1 MARPSNFKGEIVARE
16 RKLQVR
22 ALAQTLNDV
31 TINLAF
37 TSLLLRIF
45 INNELHQLKLYQ
57 LALMSSFTPPA
68 CKESSVR

>member
-1 MARPSNFKGEIVARE
+1 M
-16 RKLQVR
+16 LQVR

-45 INNELHQLKLYQ
+45 INNELHQLELYQ
-57 LALMSSFTPPA
+57 LALMSSSTPPA
-68 CKESSVR
+68 CEESSVR